1 MNNRRIT
8 GLVLGGALLLG
19 TCMIA
24 AGSPEPQSA
33 KKPFRLGVVN
43 LKECFKKDKYDRMKQ
58 VHEEIG
64 ELRKEYTDELKAL
77 DRKISKLKERLDA
90 VPQGTDTARDIIIQL
105 RMTQNELKM
114 KRELNQYIL
123 REKSSDMV
131 RAVYNEIRRVVK
143 LVGQEQKYDLILRV
157 EEPEIEGED
166 PVSVNQQISSRVV
179 LYQNASVD
187 VTDSVIKRLN
197 EEWAKK
203 KAAPDKK

>member
-8 GLVLGGALLLG
+8 GLALGGALLLA
-19 TCMIA
+19 TCMVA
-24 AGSPEPQSA
+24 AGSPEPQDPP
-33 KKPFRLGVVN
+33 KPFRLGVVN
-43 LKECFKKDKYDRMKQ
+43 LKECFKKEQYDRMKQ

-64 ELRKEYTDELKAL
+64 KLRKEYTDELKAL
-77 DRKISKLKERLDA
+77 EKKISKLKERMDA
-90 VPQGTDTARDIIIQL
+90 VPQGTDLARDLLIQY
-105 RMTQNELKM
+105 RMTQNEIKM

-143 LVGQEQKYDLILRV
+143 LVGQEQRYDLILRV

-179 LYQNASVD
+179 LYQNATVD
-187 VTDSVIKRLN
+187 VTDAVIKRLN

-203 KAAPDKK
+203 KADPKK